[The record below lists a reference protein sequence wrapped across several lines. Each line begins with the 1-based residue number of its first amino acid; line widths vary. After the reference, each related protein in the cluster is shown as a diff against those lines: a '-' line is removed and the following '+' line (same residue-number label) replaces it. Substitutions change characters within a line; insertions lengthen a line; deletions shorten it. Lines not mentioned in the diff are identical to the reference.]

1 MIQELIAACD
11 WAPNPYFLF
20 SGNVFSNLIYY
31 SHLTPI
37 LVSLALGAY
46 VYFSNSK
53 SLINKVLFTITL
65 ILGMWLL
72 LDLVLWATD
81 SIRLVMFSWSIV
93 NMLEP
98 IIYAGFVYFVY
109 VFVLGR
115 DVGWKTKLLI
125 VVPFLPSLFL
135 AGTVWNVLGFDL
147 TNCDREVVE
156 GPIAFYNY
164 IIEILYSIWILCIGI
179 WCSLNK
185 GTPLQKRRSM
195 MVVGTTLVLLLG
207 FASGNIAGSFTEDW
221 AIGQYGLFV
230 LPISVGTLAYF
241 IIQFRFIAQS
251 QLAAV
256 QFLIIGLWL
265 AVASV
270 LFIQSLEYARWIVGA
285 TLIFLTLIGYLLV
298 KSVRKE
304 IEQREQIE
312 RLAKDLEKANDRQV
326 TLIHFI
332 THQIKGFLT
341 KSRNVFAGMMEGDY
355 GILPESAAAMAKA
368 GFESD
373 TAGVNTVQEI
383 LNASNI
389 KSGKVTYAMAPFD
402 LKQLIDEIA
411 AGLRPNA
418 EKKGLTFTVTTGSNP
433 LTVTGDRAQLVNV
446 YKNLID
452 NSIKYTPSGSVSVT
466 LVQAPEKAVFT
477 IEDTGVGITPEDMQH
492 LFTEG
497 GHGKDSLKINTES
510 TGFGLYI
517 VKNIIDAHKG
527 KVWAESEGTGK
538 GSRFFVELPI

>member
-355 GILPESAAAMAKA
+355 GILPESAVAMAKA

-411 AGLRPNA
+411 TGLRPNA

-446 YKNLID
+446 
-452 NSIKYTPSGSVSVT
+452 
-466 LVQAPEKAVFT
+466 
-477 IEDTGVGITPEDMQH
+477 
-492 LFTEG
+492 
-497 GHGKDSLKINTES
+497 
-510 TGFGLYI
+510 
-517 VKNIIDAHKG
+517 
-527 KVWAESEGTGK
+527 
-538 GSRFFVELPI
+538 